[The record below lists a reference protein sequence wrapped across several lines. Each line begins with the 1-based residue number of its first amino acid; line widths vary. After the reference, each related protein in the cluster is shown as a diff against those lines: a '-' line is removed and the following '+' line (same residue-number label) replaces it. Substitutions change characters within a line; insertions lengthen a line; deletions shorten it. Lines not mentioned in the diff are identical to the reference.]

1 MPRRSWE
8 SWIER
13 NRSSKQALGYVS
25 GRASAVAAPFEQAEA
40 IERTCTARR
49 LHLTELVWDLESP
62 SASSQTQRLKYTL
75 DRLVSSSA
83 DALVVAHLVALGG
96 SAANVGQV
104 VRWCDDRGIRLIAE
118 DLGLDTATRSGRL
131 ATRAVISAGQLEHV
145 TLGQS
150 TRRGLADARQKG
162 TTMGRPSV
170 ADRPALLERIVELR
184 YQGLT
189 LQAIADQ
196 LNADGVSTLRGGA
209 KWRPSSVQAAV
220 GYTRP
225 ARRWRNGDTQ
235 AGEVL

>member
-1 MPRRSWE
+1 ME
-8 SWIER
+8 
-13 NRSSKQALGYVS
+13 ALGYVS

-49 LHLTELVWDLESP
+49 LHLAELVWDLERP

-145 TLGQS
+145 KPSES
-150 TRRGLADARQKG
+150 T
-162 TTMGRPSV
+162 GRPSV
-170 ADRPALLERIVELR
+170 ADRPELLERMVELR
-184 YQGLT
+184 DQGLT

-196 LNADGVSTLRGGA
+196 LNADGVPTLRGGA
-209 KWRPSSVQAAV
+209 KWRPSSVQIAV

-225 ARRWRNGDTQ
+225 ARRRREGATQ
-235 AGEVL
+235 AGD

>member
-1 MPRRSWE
+1 MPRQSGE
-8 SWIER
+8 SGIER

-25 GRASAVAAPFEQAEA
+25 GRASTVAPPFEQAEA

-49 LHLTELVWDLESP
+49 LHLAELVWDLKRP
-62 SASSQTQRLKYTL
+62 SASSQTQRFKYAL

-96 SAANVGQV
+96 SATNVGQV
-104 VRWCDDRGIRLIAE
+104 VRWCDDHGIRLIAE

-131 ATRAVISAGQLEHV
+131 ATRALISAGQLEHGK
-145 TLGQS
+145 LS
-150 TRRGLADARQKG
+150 E
-162 TTMGRPSV
+162 TTGRPSV
-170 ADRPALLERIVELR
+170 ADRPELLERIVELR
-184 YQGLT
+184 DQGLT

-196 LNADGVSTLRGGA
+196 LNADGVPTLRGAA

-225 ARRWRNGDTQ
+225 ARPRLVGATQ
-235 AGEVL
+235 AGEVR